1 MLSSELGQILH
12 IPMTEEE
19 QYILEIND
27 DEVRCHRPDGTM
39 DSLSWKNLN
48 RVEIV
53 VTEDSPLPATFI
65 ALHGPSSTIVIPEGA
80 TNADDLSERLFTL
93 DGFDADT
100 FVESMSAQTSDTF
113 VCWTSNE

>member
-1 MLSSELGQILH
+1 
-12 IPMTEEE
+12 MTYEE

-27 DEVRCHRPDGTM
+27 DEIRCHRPDGTM

-53 VTEDSPLPATFI
+53 VTEDNPFPATFI

-80 TNADDLSERLFTL
+80 TNADDSVKDFLPLMVLMQTL
-93 DGFDADT
+93 LLNPCQLKQLILLYAGP
-100 FVESMSAQTSDTF
+100 
-113 VCWTSNE
+113 

>member
-1 MLSSELGQILH
+1 
-12 IPMTEEE
+12 MTDEE

-27 DEVRCHRPDGTM
+27 DEIRCHRPDGTM
-39 DSLSWKNLN
+39 DSLSWKNLL

-53 VTEDSPLPATFI
+53 VTEDTPLPATFI
-65 ALHGPSSTIVIPEGA
+65 ALHGPNSTVVIPEGA

-113 VCWTSNE
+113 LCWTLKE